1 MVLENGEICMKKI
14 AAAAIAAI
22 MSVSSAFCCPQT
34 ISEAAVPQI
43 ISIEDNTVQE
53 SGKCGNS
60 AYWSLDGGKLSITGT
75 GNLVDWLSSDKVPW
89 SSYRSRI
96 SSVDIA
102 SGITS
107 IGSYAFMNCSSLSSV
122 NIPNT
127 VTELGLSAFNSCS
140 SLGSRV

>member
-60 AYWSLDGGKLSITGT
+60 AYWSLDGGKLSICLPIKYRGALTGA
-75 GNLVDWLSSDKVPW
+75 V
-89 SSYRSRI
+89 
-96 SSVDIA
+96 
-102 SGITS
+102 
-107 IGSYAFMNCSSLSSV
+107 SLPL
-122 NIPNT
+122 I
-127 VTELGLSAFNSCS
+127 
-140 SLGSRV
+140 